1 MKVYRIL
8 IIFSLIIA
16 SSFPAIAGE
25 KTTKKWDSLMDIS
38 HRFTWYPQTDL
49 QELLQKKSKEY
60 GQSLEEYQNLLIAE
74 LTAGKKIK
82 GLINPDVVVKDKPWK
97 SYYRLAVSQ
106 FCIFLINNDK
116 TYLQNANSIFSIIS
130 GKKELIQV
138 SFWYYLLQAYHDL
151 INMDS
156 DAFVKQVFSLWN
168 NCVVKLEIENLVK
181 NSYNLNSIDDNDL
194 PHYYENIAHL
204 IIKQAIIERQMSNL
218 SQLSIIIMSLNNKLS
233 IEEGY
238 KHFVEAIVA
247 RLQGLKSDN
256 YNLNFAVAFV
266 DATANQ
272 HEFEDETHTH
282 LIVNKYNSVQKSYKE
297 ALSSADTNKGK
308 SAILTQHMG
317 FNSYLLR
324 RLVDKDKLL
333 TANSLSLN
341 VVREAYGLV
350 DQSLA
355 LYDQLAESLTRE
367 NGFLKEGFYV
377 RDNCIK
383 AMHQMW
389 DSSAKLLMTLSLYY
403 RESQEV
409 NEGARK
415 SFAEGPLIKYLS
427 FFDRYT
433 KANTEIVPDNAFFL
447 AAYAASQLSD
457 LYMISAKYSTSI
469 QTNDWAFNYQV
480 QAVELFPLD
489 ILGILKLAH
498 QAEREG
504 RHSLYLQYVVPLAS
518 RLRESSVTRIWS
530 HESITSHR
538 HTIAIITNVIPNI
551 VDNAFV
557 FIKALQQTEGQQT
570 EEDLYNKMI
579 IMSKLYTALKKE
591 NLQEKLPDILTS
603 VVRNYNFNN
612 KKSLKEII
620 NDAIPPEFTN
630 IVTSISDM
638 EEEYHI
644 SKLKNE
650 LYASPD
656 IKMHSFLRELYFENP
671 DKIHHYLLASPER
684 GQRYSRVVE

>member
-1 MKVYRIL
+1 
-8 IIFSLIIA
+8 
-16 SSFPAIAGE
+16 
-25 KTTKKWDSLMDIS
+25 
-38 HRFTWYPQTDL
+38 
-49 QELLQKKSKEY
+49 
-60 GQSLEEYQNLLIAE
+60 
-74 LTAGKKIK
+74 
-82 GLINPDVVVKDKPWK
+82 
-97 SYYRLAVSQ
+97 
-106 FCIFLINNDK
+106 
-116 TYLQNANSIFSIIS
+116 
-130 GKKELIQV
+130 
-138 SFWYYLLQAYHDL
+138 
-151 INMDS
+151 
-156 DAFVKQVFSLWN
+156 
-168 NCVVKLEIENLVK
+168 
-181 NSYNLNSIDDNDL
+181 
-194 PHYYENIAHL
+194 
-204 IIKQAIIERQMSNL
+204 
-218 SQLSIIIMSLNNKLS
+218 MSLNNKLS

-238 KHFVEAIVA
+238 KHFVGAIVA
-247 RLQGLKSDN
+247 RLDGLKSDN

-266 DATANQ
+266 NATANQ
-272 HEFEDETHTH
+272 HEFEDERHTR
-282 LIVNKYNSVQKSYKE
+282 LILNKYNSVQKSYKD

-308 SAILTQHMG
+308 AAILTQQMG

-333 TANSLSLN
+333 TANSLSPN
-341 VVREAYGLV
+341 AVREAYGLV

-355 LYDQLAESLTRE
+355 LYDQLAKSLTRE
-367 NGFLKEGFYV
+367 NGFLKEGFYL

-457 LYMISAKYSTSI
+457 LYMIAAKYSTSI

-489 ILGILKLAH
+489 IIGILKLAH
-498 QAEREG
+498 QAEREN

-518 RLRESSVTRIWS
+518 RLRDSSVTRVWS
-530 HESITSHR
+530 NESITSHR
-538 HTIAIITNVIPNI
+538 HTIAIITNVIPDI

-579 IMSKLYTALKKE
+579 IMSKLYTALKEK
-591 NLQEKLPDILTS
+591 NMQEKIPDILTS
-603 VVRNYNFNN
+603 VIQYYPHD
-612 KKSLKEII
+612 KKSLEGAIK
-620 NDAIPPEFTN
+620 DALPMEFRN
-630 IVTSISDM
+630 IVTSIPDM
-638 EEEYHI
+638 EKEHHI

-671 DKIHHYLLASPER
+671 DKIHNYLLTSPER